1 VKRETIVLGAVAA
14 VAVTLI
20 VAALIMRPGARAG
33 GSSQAGVTPEST
45 EGAPPIG
52 GAGEAGGGATPPG
65 GAAAI
70 PAAPGAT
77 AAPAPAESA
86 TPSFTSEQN
95 RREVTLFFQEADSE
109 YLGPERRKI
118 FLTSSVADQAKQI
131 VVELIN
137 GPLEK
142 GLLPTLP
149 QQTRLR
155 GLYLDRSGTAYV
167 DLSSELVD
175 FHPGGTDEEIATIF
189 SLVDTLVYNLPEI
202 KRVHILVNGEER
214 DTLKSHLDLRRD
226 YSKDMSI
233 VDMDRKGAR

>member
-1 VKRETIVLGAVAA
+1 VKRETILLGTVAA
-14 VAVTLI
+14 VALGLI
-20 VAALIMRPGARAG
+20 VAALFMRTGVGAGA
-33 GSSQAGVTPEST
+33 SSQAGVTPESAAGTPAAAGAAET
-45 EGAPPIG
+45 E
-52 GAGEAGGGATPPG
+52 GGATPPG
-65 GAAAI
+65 GA
-70 PAAPGAT
+70 PAAPEETAT
-77 AAPAPAESA
+77 PAPAESVV
-86 TPSFTSEQN
+86 PSFTSEQN
-95 RREVTLFFQEADSE
+95 RREVTLFFQEVDSE

-155 GLYLDRSGTAYV
+155 GLYVDRSGTAYV

-175 FHPGGTDEEIATIF
+175 LHPGGTDEEIATIF

-202 KRVHILVNGEER
+202 KRVHLLVNGEER

-233 VDMDRKGAR
+233 VDIDRKGGQ